1 MLEPGRAVGV
11 ALESFG
17 IVSPSYQEGAGGVA
31 EGVIKVFVNPHWS
44 PGSLTEENISD
55 TLPDFSVQTILD
67 KFTLAVK
74 NSLRKLGLV
83 IKDGVAKVK
92 ELVAGRVRTDEL
104 CVGQTCIKENQLF
117 AVITGRQCQ

>member
-1 MLEPGRAVGV
+1 M
-11 ALESFG
+11 
-17 IVSPSYQEGAGGVA
+17 
-31 EGVIKVFVNPHWS
+31 IKVFVNPHWS

-104 CVGQTCIKENQLF
+104 CVGQTCIKENQL
-117 AVITGRQCQ
+117 